1 VGEAVTNAH
10 ISADIERVLVIVLG
24 SLGEAV
30 LATAPMKALRA
41 YHTKAE
47 ITVLTQASN
56 VRFFDKSPW
65 VDRIDAR
72 YPIKKPLDKVKFNWA
87 LRNERYGMIY
97 DLTNS
102 EESEA
107 IFKALTPFPPNWS
120 GDATGCSHPHVDR
133 SRLTLHR
140 LDRHADQMMVCGIGP
155 KEGYAPGLSPLPD
168 LDWTRAAL
176 SDPQKASPA
185 RHGITEPF
193 ALLAPEG
200 APDDPGK
207 RWPAERY
214 GELAN
219 ALLEHGVQ
227 PVIVGSPAAV
237 SLAVEVRAVAPR
249 ALDLVAR
256 LDMFSFMELARQSSL
271 AVGSEGDMAIM
282 AAAAGAPTLA
292 IINPNETSV
301 RKAAPRGVA
310 TVGLVARNFDTI
322 GVGQVLASA
331 RAVAPFLS
339 ETHSSEA
346 S

>member
-1 VGEAVTNAH
+1 VGEPVTNAT
-10 ISADIERVLVIVLG
+10 INADIERVLVIVLG

-41 YHTKAE
+41 YHAKAE
-47 ITVLTQASN
+47 ITVLTQPAN

-72 YPIKKPLDKVKFNWA
+72 SPLKKPLDKVKFNWA

-97 DLTNS
+97 DLTNN
-102 EESEA
+102 EDSEA

-120 GDATGCSHPHVDR
+120 GDAVGCSHPHVDR

-168 LDWTRAAL
+168 LDWTHGAL
-176 SDPQKASPA
+176 TDPSKATPA

-200 APDDPGK
+200 APDDPAK
-207 RWPAERY
+207 RWPTERF

-219 ALLEHGVQ
+219 ALIEHGVQ

-237 SLAVEVRAVAPR
+237 SLALEIRAVAPR

-256 LDMFSFMELARQSSL
+256 LDMFSFMEMARHASL

-292 IINPNETSV
+292 IINPNEASV
-301 RKAAPRGVA
+301 RKSAPRGVA
-310 TVGLVARNFDTI
+310 TVGLVARNFETI
-322 GVGQVLASA
+322 GVAQVLASA
-331 RAVAPFLS
+331 RAVAPFLA
-339 ETHSSEA
+339 ETHSSEP

>member
-1 VGEAVTNAH
+1 MGEPVSSAI
-10 ISADIERVLVIVLG
+10 ISQDIERILVIVLG
-24 SLGEAV
+24 SLGDAV

-41 YHTKAE
+41 YHASAQ
-47 ITVLTQASN
+47 ITVLTPPGN
-56 VRFFDKSPW
+56 IRFFANSPW

-72 YPIKKPLDKVKFNWA
+72 WPLKKPLDKVKFNWA

-97 DLTNS
+97 DLTNN
-102 EESEA
+102 EDSEA

-120 GDATGCSHPHVDR
+120 GDVVGCSHPHVDR

-140 LDRHADQMMVCGIGP
+140 LDRHAEQMMVCGIGP
-155 KEGYAPGLSPLPD
+155 KEGYAPGLAPLPD
-168 LDWTRAAL
+168 LEWTHGAL
-176 SDPQKASPA
+176 LDPAKASPA
-185 RHGITEPF
+185 RHGIDVPF

-200 APDDPGK
+200 APEDPSK
-207 RWPAERY
+207 RWPTARY

-227 PVIVGSPAAV
+227 PVVVGSPTAMSMA
-237 SLAVEVRAVAPR
+237 LEIRAIAPK

-256 LDMFSFMELARQSSL
+256 LDMFAFMEMARQASL
-271 AVGSEGDMAIM
+271 AVGSEGDLAIM

-292 IINPNETSV
+292 IIHPNEASV
-301 RKAAPRGVA
+301 RKASPRGVA

-322 GVGQVLASA
+322 GVSDVLASA

-339 ETHSSEA
+339 NNHSSKA
-346 S
+346 P

>member
-1 VGEAVTNAH
+1 VGEPVTNAA
-10 ISADIERVLVIVLG
+10 INADIERVLVIVLG

-41 YHTKAE
+41 FHNKAQ
-47 ITVLTQASN
+47 ITVLTSPNN
-56 VRFFDKSPW
+56 VRFFEKSPW

-72 YPIKKPLDKVKFNWA
+72 WPLKKPLDKVKFNWA

-97 DLTNS
+97 DLTNNAD
-102 EESEA
+102 SEA
-107 IFKALTPFPPNWS
+107 IFKAMNPFPPNWS
-120 GDATGCSHPHVDR
+120 GDAAGCSHPHVDR

-155 KEGYAPGLSPLPD
+155 KEGYAPGLAPLPD
-168 LDWTRAAL
+168 LDWVRDAL
-176 SDPQKASPA
+176 SDPTKATPA
-185 RHGITEPF
+185 RYGISEPF

-200 APDDPGK
+200 TPDEPSK
-207 RWPAERY
+207 IWPTARY

-219 ALLEHGVQ
+219 VLLDHNVL
-227 PVIVGSPAAV
+227 PVIVGSPAA
-237 SLAVEVRAVAPR
+237 LTMALEIRAIAPK
-249 ALDLVAR
+249 ALDMVAR
-256 LDMFSFMELARQSSL
+256 LDMFSFIEIARLAAL
-271 AVGSEGDMAIM
+271 AVGTEGDLAIM

-292 IINPNETSV
+292 IINPNEVSV

-310 TVGLVARNFDTI
+310 TVGLAARNFETI
-322 GVGQVLASA
+322 GVKQVLATA

-339 ETHSSEA
+339 DTHSSEA

>member
-1 VGEAVTNAH
+1 VGEPVSGAI
-10 ISADIERVLVIVLG
+10 ISQDVERVLVIVLG
-24 SLGEAV
+24 SLGDAV
-30 LATAPMKALRA
+30 LATAPMKVLRA
-41 YHTKAE
+41 YHANAE
-47 ITVLTQASN
+47 ITVLTAPAN
-56 VRFFDKSPW
+56 IRFFDRSPW

-72 YPIKKPLDKVKFNWA
+72 WPLKKPLDKVKFNWA

-97 DLTNS
+97 DLTNNDD
-102 EESEA
+102 SEA

-120 GDATGCSHPHVDR
+120 GDALGCSHPHVDR
-133 SRLTLHR
+133 ARLTLHR
-140 LDRHADQMMVCGIGP
+140 LDRHAEQMMVCGIGP
-155 KEGYAPGLSPLPD
+155 KEGYAPGLAPLPD
-168 LDWTRAAL
+168 LDWTRDAL
-176 SDPQKASPA
+176 SDPATASPA
-185 RHGITEPF
+185 RHGIEVPF

-200 APDDPGK
+200 TPDDPSK
-207 RWPAERY
+207 RWPTARY

-237 SLAVEVRAVAPR
+237 ALALEIRAIAPK

-256 LDMFSFMELARQSSL
+256 LDMFSFMEMARQASL
-271 AVGSEGDMAIM
+271 AVGSEGDLAIM

-292 IINPNETSV
+292 IINPNEASM

-322 GVGQVLASA
+322 SVSDVLASA

-339 ETHSSEA
+339 DTHSSEA